1 LNAILL
7 EVERFL
13 DTYGMNHRAI
23 DMEAC
28 CRRFIAEM
36 ERGLDGT
43 AGSLKMFPTFLEA
56 SERIPSGEKVIVI
69 DAGGTN
75 LRVALIHFE
84 ESGQPVIDG
93 FRKAPMPGSQGMVG
107 KDQFF
112 AIIADQVEDL
122 AGQAGRIGFCFSYPT
137 EIQPDKDGRLTQF
150 SKQIQAPEVVGELI
164 GANLR
169 EVLTKR
175 GVGAGW
181 RIVLLNDTVATL
193 LAGKAAAGGREYD
206 SYVGFIFGTGIN
218 SSYIEANSKIRK
230 CSGLDPAGEQI
241 INVESG
247 NFNLPP
253 YGRLDEELDRSTID
267 PGSYV
272 FEKMF
277 SGRYLGGVCFHTL
290 RRAAAD
296 GLFSAP
302 AAAILNG
309 LEGLPTITVNEFLLQ
324 PGRTAN
330 PLGDAASRGAAAD
343 RIKLYALLDSL
354 VERAAKLAALNLAA
368 SVIKSG
374 KGERPDRP
382 VCLTADGTTFYQMK
396 GLKLRTEYYL
406 HQYLTGEKG
415 RFWELIGVD
424 NAPLIGAAIA
434 GLTN

>member
-1 LNAILL
+1 MNVILL

-28 CRRFIAEM
+28 CRRFIEEM
-36 ERGLDGT
+36 ELGLDG
-43 AGSLKMFPTFLEA
+43 AGSLKMFPTYLEVDK
-56 SERIPSGEKVIVI
+56 RIPNDEKVIVI

-84 ESGQPVIDG
+84 ESGRPVIDG

-112 AIIADQVEDL
+112 AIIADQMEDL
-122 AGQAGRIGFCFSYPT
+122 ARQAGRIGFCFSYPT
-137 EIQPDKDGRLTQF
+137 EMQPDKDGRLTQF
-150 SKQIQAPEVVGELI
+150 SKQIQAPAVVGELI

-169 EVLTKR
+169 EILAQR
-175 GVGAGW
+175 GAGAGW
-181 RIVLLNDTVATL
+181 RTVLLNDTVATL

-230 CSGLDPAGEQI
+230 CPGLDHSGEQI

-247 NFNLPP
+247 NFNRLPL
-253 YGRLDEELDRSTID
+253 GRLDEELDRNTID
-267 PGSYV
+267 PGQYL

-296 GLFSAP
+296 GLFSVP
-302 AAAILNG
+302 AAAVLNR
-309 LEGLPTITVNEFLLQ
+309 LEGLATVTVNEFLLR
-324 PGRTAN
+324 PDLTAN
-330 PLGDAASRGAAAD
+330 PLGEAANRGTTSD

-368 SVIKSG
+368 VVVKSG

-406 HQYLTGEKG
+406 TQYLTEEKG